1 MNTMS
6 AVKIMSV
13 SGGYLQVPQ
22 EVYTISYGT
31 NMMSNTTSVHIGS
44 ESLSRAMDKLL
55 ENPIFCEVVRDHLN
69 NAIIHHN
76 LSMESKKKALIG
88 DDEHFDF
95 AKFLRICPSDIGW
108 GWDFDIHDVQGYLN
122 ICLHCWVNPSD
133 LDEGT
138 PVEGEYK
145 CR

>member
-1 MNTMS
+1 MS
-6 AVKIMSV
+6 AVKIMAV

-31 NMMSNTTSVHIGS
+31 NMISNTTSVHIGV

-55 ENPIFCEVVRDHLN
+55 ENPIFCEVIRDHLN
-69 NAIIHHN
+69 YAIRNNNEVAYVLDLHQ
-76 LSMESKKKALIG
+76 MDLIG
-88 DDEHFDF
+88 DDEHFEF
-95 AKFLRICPSDIGW
+95 AKFLRICSYETGW
-108 GWDFDIHDVQGYLN
+108 AWDFDIHGVQGYLN
-122 ICLHCWVNPSD
+122 IGLHCWVNPSEV
-133 LDEGT
+133 DEGT